1 MPNVLKGIV
10 MLNNKCYILL
20 EIQQP
25 VHLRTDHTIWKTVS
39 RYISLPKP
47 SELH

>member
-25 VHLRTDHTIWKTVS
+25 ASLGTDHTIWKTVP
-39 RYISLPKP
+39 RYISLPQS
-47 SELH
+47 SELC